1 MKNFVQPGGT
11 ITAPAPYDRLSGQ
24 AALIGNL
31 LCVAVTD
38 IDEDDDGEWTVD
50 GIYDLP
56 KVGSQAWATIGA
68 VVYWDDTNKRLTT
81 VATSNTLVGAVMAT
95 VGNGAGETTGR
106 VRLNG
111 VARPAEAGA

>member
-1 MKNFVQPGGT
+1 MSKNYVQPGKT

-31 LCVAVTD
+31 VCVATADVLS
-38 IDEDDDGEWTVD
+38 GEETEWDTEGVF
-50 GIYDLP
+50 DLT

-68 VVYWDDTNKRLTT
+68 VVYWDNTNKRFTT
-81 VATSNTLVGAVMAT
+81 TASGNTLGGAVMKTTGA
-95 VGNGAGETTGR
+95 GAGETTGR

-111 VARPAEAGA
+111 AARPAEA